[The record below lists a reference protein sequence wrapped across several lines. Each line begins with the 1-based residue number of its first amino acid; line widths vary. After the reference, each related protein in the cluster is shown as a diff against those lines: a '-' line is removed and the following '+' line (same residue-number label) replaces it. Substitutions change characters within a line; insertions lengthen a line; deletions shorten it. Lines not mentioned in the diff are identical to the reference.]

1 MSNKNRKNR
10 NTNFSDKQREQA
22 RQNKADEKRE
32 LRLSMQQSRP
42 EAEKADPA
50 DGARPM
56 PETAPEADLA
66 QREEKLRE
74 GQQELEKDREQLQNE
89 RQQLESD
96 KKAAEEKE
104 SGLNERERELNRR
117 ELLQDSRQAALDAQE
132 AELDNKIEQLVE
144 QQKKWLEKRQK
155 LDDELT
161 ASKMTIQQKELAERM
176 KRMNEADADLI
187 VYEKNRREAI
197 EKEIN
202 DSRAEQTAQLK
213 KDLSEKLQA
222 WESQKAEERK
232 ALDAEHDENERT
244 RQDLNA
250 FEEKLD
256 ERQKQ
261 LEQKEREKTNAI
273 RAKEE
278 KCQELQRALSAAQQ
292 TADLLRTRVDER
304 DKKLAAYQSF
314 ESAWNGDPETLK
326 QELTELRSEKD
337 LLRQKL
343 NERPPKDLQEKYDAL
358 LQEKNAESEKNGAL
372 EARLKEQQYNAEE
385 LRRLRETEADREV
398 RIQKAELDAQV
409 AQKQRDELQAQ
420 LDRLLRPEAKKQ
432 DRDERIAALSV
443 PYLTNIP
450 EQKKEQPKD
459 EIEWLQDIQNECRK
473 YDIVFPRRLLYAF
486 HTAMKIAD
494 WSSITILSGIS
505 GTGKSELPRLY
516 SLFGGINFCSV
527 PVQPNWDSQE
537 SMLGYF
543 NSIDNR
549 FEAKELLRFLVQCT
563 NNKSETGADGKK
575 HLKLASEYP
584 WPLGQYMS
592 IVLLDE
598 MNLAHVEHYFAEFLS
613 KLETRRG
620 LEKGD
625 VPTIDVNLGAGCE
638 PYKLPLRRN
647 VLWVGTM
654 NQDETTKTL
663 SDKVLDRGITITFPT
678 PKKLES
684 RPEMKKLPDKVSDH
698 MLGYWTWYGWC
709 RSARSGNQEFRAQMD
724 KYRCVIEKI
733 NEQMGKSGRAVGH
746 RVWQSIEYYITNYPD
761 VIAERKALLE
771 PGAMDAAKQQAGE
784 EKTERRRIEECDLE
798 KADTPLSPRLAQAM
812 DIAFEDQ
819 LVQKIMPKLRG
830 IEDNGSGRSQLD
842 AIWTILEDAGFGAL
856 KDDFEKARQYGYGEF
871 FWNSAEYLE
880 HELPIA
886 QTEPEAPD
894 ANGQA

>member
-202 DSRAEQTAQLK
+202 DSRAEKTAQLK

-244 RQDLNA
+244 RQDLDA

-278 KCQELQRALSAAQQ
+278 KCQKLQRALSAAQQ

-385 LRRLRETEADREV
+385 LRRLRESEADREV

-459 EIEWLQDIQNECRK
+459 EIEWLQNIQNECRK

-638 PYKLPLRRN
+638 PYNLPLRRN

-733 NEQMGKSGRAVGH
+733 NEQMGKSG
-746 RVWQSIEYYITNYPD
+746 IT
-761 VIAERKALLE
+761 
-771 PGAMDAAKQQAGE
+771 
-784 EKTERRRIEECDLE
+784 
-798 KADTPLSPRLAQAM
+798 
-812 DIAFEDQ
+812 
-819 LVQKIMPKLRG
+819 
-830 IEDNGSGRSQLD
+830 
-842 AIWTILEDAGFGAL
+842 
-856 KDDFEKARQYGYGEF
+856 
-871 FWNSAEYLE
+871 
-880 HELPIA
+880 
-886 QTEPEAPD
+886 
-894 ANGQA
+894 

>member
-256 ERQKQ
+256 ERQEQ

-420 LDRLLRPEAKKQ
+420 LNRLLRPEAKKQ

-663 SDKVLDRGITITFPT
+663 SDKVLDRGITIMFPT

-733 NEQMGKSGRAVGH
+733 NEQMGKS
-746 RVWQSIEYYITNYPD
+746 
-761 VIAERKALLE
+761 
-771 PGAMDAAKQQAGE
+771 
-784 EKTERRRIEECDLE
+784 
-798 KADTPLSPRLAQAM
+798 RL
-812 DIAFEDQ
+812 
-819 LVQKIMPKLRG
+819 P
-830 IEDNGSGRSQLD
+830 
-842 AIWTILEDAGFGAL
+842 
-856 KDDFEKARQYGYGEF
+856 
-871 FWNSAEYLE
+871 
-880 HELPIA
+880 
-886 QTEPEAPD
+886 
-894 ANGQA
+894 